1 VVILKIKIKRGLK
14 GSMPILEEGELAYTL
29 DEQTVYIGTSSGN
42 KGLTAGQVK
51 GKVIELFPT
60 SSDGTIF
67 WLWDET
73 EQIYYYNWTHNM
85 DCKDLI
91 IQQFEILDN
100 EQQKQVFIDD
110 VIIQDNNN
118 VRFET
123 SVNLHIKIIVGQ
135 VDKNN

>member
-1 VVILKIKIKRGLK
+1 
-14 GSMPILEEGELAYTL
+14 MPILEEGELAYTL